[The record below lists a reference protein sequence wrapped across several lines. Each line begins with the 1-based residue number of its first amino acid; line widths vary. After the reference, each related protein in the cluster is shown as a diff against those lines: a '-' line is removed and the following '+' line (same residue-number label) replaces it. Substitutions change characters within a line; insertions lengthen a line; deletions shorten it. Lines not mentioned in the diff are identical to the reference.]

1 MNTSIDQ
8 SAQELINRLGNG
20 AVSYMQ
26 ERIDR
31 MQQDAAPKELDQ
43 AFRLLTEVER
53 QLNGET

>member
-20 AVSYMQ
+20 AVQYMQ
-26 ERIDR
+26 ERIAR